1 MENIFVIC
9 FSSEKTVVLYVCV
22 CVCVCVCKLEKEMA
36 ICFSIFCLGNPM
48 GEEPGGFA
56 KSLT

>member
-22 CVCVCVCKLEKEMA
+22 CVCKLEKEMA
-36 ICFSIFCLGNPM
+36 TYFSIFCLGNPM